1 MVAAKTL
8 LNTQSGLG
16 VKLLPL
22 GNRPAGIGAPTLVR
36 TSWPSPG
43 PFDWYCG
50 TVGIPILQAG
60 IRPSF
65 KHRLKAGSFTAC
77 QGDFL
82 V

>member
-8 LNTQSGLG
+8 LNTQPGLG

-22 GNRPAGIGAPTLVR
+22 GNRPAGKEELPH
-36 TSWPSPG
+36 WHG
-43 PFDWYCG
+43 PVG
-50 TVGIPILQAG
+50 LHLGLLIVTVGIPILQAG